1 MSAARTDSPEKIAK
15 CAEAGRT
22 SSARHDALCR
32 AIAETFNTRTLE
44 TEQAARRAPERRRP

>member
-15 CAEAGRT
+15 CAEAGRS

-32 AIAETFNTRTLE
+32 AIVETFNTGTLE
-44 TEQAARRAPERRRP
+44 TEQPAG